1 VIIREYDE
9 VDLDDVLAIWERA
22 SRIAHFF
29 LGEDFLRRE
38 RDSVANMHPRLAQTW
53 VCVKGATIVGFIALV
68 GNQVG
73 GLFVDPAFQGEGIG
87 RLLVDHAR
95 SLHAELELEVFA
107 KNTGARRFYERYGF
121 RRIDELIHEETGHP
135 VVRMRLAHAT

>member
-38 RDSVANMHPRLAQTW
+38 RDSVANIHPRLAQTW

-95 SLHAELELEVFA
+95 SLTPSSNSRCSPRTQALDA
-107 KNTGARRFYERYGF
+107 STSGTDSAGS
-121 RRIDELIHEETGHP
+121 
-135 VVRMRLAHAT
+135 MS